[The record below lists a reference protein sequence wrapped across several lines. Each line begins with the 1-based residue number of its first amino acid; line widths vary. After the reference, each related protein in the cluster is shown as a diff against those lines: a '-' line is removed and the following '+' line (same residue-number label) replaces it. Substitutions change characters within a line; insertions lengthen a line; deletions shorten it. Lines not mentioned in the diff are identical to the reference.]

1 MSVITWTPVTLLIL
15 TVLIVTCATIN
26 PRKLIQ
32 LPNTNVTRLNSE
44 KLLAQSTASLSV
56 TSIPPTLK
64 PRSCK
69 LTCDEE
75 IPSSQNASH
84 YFCFS
89 VLAKTPRCQVTREA
103 LRDAAVHRTVSVYDK
118 RLKCNPGCELSFDGD
133 MKSDVFGFADG
144 FFSFLNVTKF
154 EATYFPL
161 WEKITRCTFDGNREA
176 LTSITIENCGITH
189 IDGGAFACMFSLRNL
204 VLRRNKISEIQPP
217 ASCFLRCGNCK
228 NCS

>member
-1 MSVITWTPVTLLIL
+1 MSVITWTPVTLLFL
-15 TVLIVTCATIN
+15 TVLI
-26 PRKLIQ
+26 
-32 LPNTNVTRLNSE
+32 VTRLNSE
-44 KLLAQSTASLSV
+44 KLLAQSTASLCII
-56 TSIPPTLK
+56 SIPTLLR
-64 PRSCK
+64 PGSCK
-69 LTCDEE
+69 LTCDEK
-75 IPSSQNASH
+75 IPSSQHASH

-89 VLAKTPRCQVTREA
+89 VLAKTPRCQVTPEA
-103 LRDAAVHRTVSVYDK
+103 LRDAVVPRTVSVFDK
-118 RLKCNPGCELSFDGD
+118 RRKCNPGCELSFDGD

-154 EATYFPL
+154 EARYFPL

-217 ASCFLRCGNCK
+217 ASCLLRCGNCK